1 MRIGIIGAGHIGSTL
16 AKYFVSAGHHVAI
29 ANSRGPETLR
39 DLEADLGYNA
49 EATTAPRAGRFGE
62 VAVVSVPF
70 GRYTEIPVAELAGKT
85 VVDTMNYYPQRD
97 GVYPQLDSDDTTSSE
112 LLQRHLSSSHV
123 VKAFN
128 TTPFDKLRDFPR
140 TGGEALLYGVPVA
153 GDDDAAKRCAFDL
166 IEEMG
171 FQPVDTGSLAEGG
184 RKQQPDSP
192 VFGVVLPAEELRA
205 RLS

>member
-16 AKYFVSAGHHVAI
+16 AKYFVSAGHEVAI

-39 DLEADLGYNA
+39 GLEADLGYNA
-49 EATTAPRAGRFGE
+49 RATTAAGAGKFGE

-70 GRYTEIPVAELAGKT
+70 GRYTEIPVAELAGKP
-85 VVDTMNYYPQRD
+85 VVDTTNYYPQRD
-97 GVYPQLDSDDTTSSE
+97 GVYPELDSDQTTSSE
-112 LLQRHLSSSHV
+112 LVQRHLSGSRV

-128 TTPFDKLRDFPR
+128 TTPFDQLRDFPR
-140 TGGEALLYGVPVA
+140 TGGEALLYGIPVS
-153 GDDDAAKRCAFDL
+153 GDDDAAKRCVFDL

-171 FQPVDTGSLAEGG
+171 FQPVDDGSLAEGG
-184 RKQQPDSP
+184 RKQQPGTSIY
-192 VFGVVLPAEELRA
+192 GVVLPADELRS